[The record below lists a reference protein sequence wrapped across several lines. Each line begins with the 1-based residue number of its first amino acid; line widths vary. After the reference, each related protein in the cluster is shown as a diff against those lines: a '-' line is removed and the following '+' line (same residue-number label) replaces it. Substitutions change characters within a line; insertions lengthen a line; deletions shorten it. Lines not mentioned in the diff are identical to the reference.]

1 MKNDNFV
8 LKEKNQVID
17 QINIVLFGLGI
28 KHTRFTVLF
37 FFFFFV
43 KGFIAELTPL
53 HAQIA

>member
-43 KGFIAELTPL
+43 KGFIAELAPL

>member
-37 FFFFFV
+37 FFFFV
-43 KGFIAELTPL
+43 KGFIAKLAPL